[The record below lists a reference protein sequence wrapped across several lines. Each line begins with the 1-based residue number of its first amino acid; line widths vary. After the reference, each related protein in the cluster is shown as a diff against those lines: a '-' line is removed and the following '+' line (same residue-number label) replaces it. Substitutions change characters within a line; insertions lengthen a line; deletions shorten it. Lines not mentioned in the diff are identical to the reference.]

1 MCGIAGLVSFQ
12 HPVNKQT
19 IKAMTDTLVHRGP
32 DGEGQWVGNSGL
44 VGLGHRRLSIIDL
57 SEAGA
62 QPMHYANGRYTI
74 TFNGE
79 IYNYL
84 ELKSQLLQK
93 GYSFRSGS
101 DTEVLMALYDLKR
114 EKALSELDG
123 MFSFAIWDEH
133 EQTLFCA
140 RDRFGEKPF
149 FYCHDQSRFAFAS
162 EMKALFALGVDPAK
176 NQKKIYSYL
185 LYTTLALPDGQ
196 SETFFEHV
204 FQLEPSHYMVVSRN
218 GSMVKKRYWDI
229 DLQKRTELGEEACFE
244 KFRELFATS
253 IERRLRS
260 DVPVGSSLSGGLD
273 SSSIV
278 MMIDRM
284 KRKGLLQKT
293 FSARFANFERD
304 EGEYMQ
310 AVIDNC
316 RAEPYFVFPELDSA
330 FHNLEKVMYHQESPI
345 GSASIMAQYEVMK
358 LARTNNITVLLDG
371 QGADEMLAGYE
382 PHWHTYFTELYRTN
396 RKKLGEQEQAY
407 HDVLGKTPYPH
418 DKDFK
423 MRAYIPGLPIA
434 TGNAIRRFK
443 KPDSAYFVG
452 IREDIVRKYRSE
464 PNPLLKFNSL
474 KQLLYFS
481 TMQRGLGDLL
491 WYADR
496 NAMAHSVE
504 VRLPFLSHE
513 LAEFIFSVPSDM
525 LLRNGWSKFLLR
537 QSMKDILPQKITWRK
552 DKIGY
557 EPPQARWLGSK
568 EFKDYTQ
575 EAISFLL
582 KEKIISKPYPSLT
595 WSYISLY
602 AFYKAFPKT
611 A

>member
-1 MCGIAGLVSFQ
+1 
-12 HPVNKQT
+12 
-19 IKAMTDTLVHRGP
+19 MTDSLVHRGP
-32 DGEGQWVGNSGL
+32 DGEGQWISDNGL
-44 VGLGHRRLSIIDL
+44 VGLGHRRLSILDL

-93 GYSFRSGS
+93 GYSFHSDS
-101 DTEVLMALYDLKR
+101 DTEVLLALYDLKR
-114 EKALSELDG
+114 EQALSDLDG
-123 MFSFAIWDEH
+123 MFAFAIWDEK

-149 FYCHDQSRFAFAS
+149 FYCLDKSRFAFAS
-162 EMKALFALGVDPAK
+162 EMKALFAMGVDPAK
-176 NQKKIYSYL
+176 NEKKIYNYI
-185 LYTTLALPDGQ
+185 LYTTLALPGDQGA
-196 SETFFEHV
+196 TFFEHV
-204 FQLEPSHYMVVSRN
+204 QQLEPAHYMVVSGK
-218 GSMVKKRYWDI
+218 GSVAKKRYWDI
-229 DLQKRTELGEEACFE
+229 DLQKRTELTEEACFE

-284 KRKGLLQKT
+284 KRKDLLQKT

-316 RAEPYFVFPELDSA
+316 RAEPYFVFPDLGSA

-358 LARTNNITVLLDG
+358 LARTSHITVLLDG
-371 QGADEMLAGYE
+371 QGADEMLAGYD
-382 PHWHTYFTELYRTN
+382 PHWYTYFAELYRTD
-396 RKKLGEQEQAY
+396 RKKLGEQERAY
-407 HDVLGKTPYPH
+407 HQVLGKQLFPH

-423 MRAYIPGLPIA
+423 MRAYMPGLPIA
-434 TGNAIRRFK
+434 TGNAMRRFK
-443 KPDSAYFVG
+443 RPDSPYFVG
-452 IREDIVRKYRSE
+452 IQEDIVRKYRTE
-464 PNPLLKFNSL
+464 PNPLLKFSSL

-504 VRLPFLSHE
+504 VRLPFLYHE

-525 LLRNGWSKFLLR
+525 LMRNGWSKFLLR
-537 QSMKDILPQKITWRK
+537 QSMKDILPRKITWRK
-552 DKIGY
+552 DKVGY